1 MVRKK
6 STDILTANATKEAAK
21 EAARLKYGVGKGG
34 SVKGGLAAVA
44 VEDFVNSPVNAG
56 PTQDFLQGVEG
67 AFSDAGSAIWDALNF
82 MGGESSASKR
92 ARLERERQK
101 RLNDA
106 RNRAGTAARAAA
118 KVRENKML
126 DDNKRWNASALL
138 TNAWGSRINYPDS
151 VTTYEQRRAYLC
163 KTHNT
168 NCTEAER
175 AAPVVPPTVDTTPPP
190 APLAPKPPPAAPPP
204 IPPPAPAPAPAP
216 VVPAL
221 PPVAPPPAAPLAP
234 PTGLPPPGLAQ
245 MAMKR
250 RRRGG

>member
-6 STDILTANATKEAAK
+6 STDILAANAAKETAK

-34 SVKGGLAAVA
+34 SLKGGLLAVG
-44 VEDFVNSPVNAG
+44 VEDFINSPSNAG

-67 AFSDAGSAIWDALNF
+67 AFSDAGSAIFDALNF

-101 RLNDA
+101 KLNDA
-106 RNRAGTAARAAA
+106 RNRAGLAAQAAA

-126 DDNKRWNASALL
+126 DDNKRWDKEALL
-138 TNAWGSRINYPDS
+138 VTPWGSRINYPDS

-163 KTHNT
+163 KTHNS

-204 IPPPAPAPAPAP
+204 IPAPAPAPAPAP

-221 PPVAPPPAAPLAP
+221 PPVAPPPAAP
-234 PTGLPPPGLAQ
+234 TGLPPPGLAR
-245 MAMKR
+245 MAAR
-250 RRRGG
+250 RRRGH